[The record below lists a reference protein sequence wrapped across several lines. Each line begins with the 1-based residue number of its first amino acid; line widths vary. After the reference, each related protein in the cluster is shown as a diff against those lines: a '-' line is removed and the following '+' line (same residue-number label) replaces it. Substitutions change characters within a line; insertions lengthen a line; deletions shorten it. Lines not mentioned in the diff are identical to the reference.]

1 MAVIAIYQVLA
12 CQDLGLVLCA
22 SYLVNLHKIS
32 LLHLQ
37 MRKQS
42 LHTTVI
48 TWTFKKSV
56 SQTGPLPWYILM
68 LA

>member
-32 LLHLQ
+32 LLHF
-37 MRKQS
+37 
-42 LHTTVI
+42 TDEETVPPYH
-48 TWTFKKSV
+48 SHN
-56 SQTGPLPWYILM
+56 LDL
-68 LA
+68 